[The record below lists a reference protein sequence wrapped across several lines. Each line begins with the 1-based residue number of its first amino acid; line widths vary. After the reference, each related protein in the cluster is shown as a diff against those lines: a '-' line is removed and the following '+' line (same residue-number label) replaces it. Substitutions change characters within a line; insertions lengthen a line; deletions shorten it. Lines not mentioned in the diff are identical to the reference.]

1 MPVWPLPAVNKP
13 CYVITA
19 PKHRFTGGSMVN
31 RIIGVCLCLRL
42 LPVCGALWLCLPCL
56 FLSAYADGAARP
68 APWLPGS
75 PAACPIS
82 SPLCPLLGPH
92 ATPHAVRAALQ
103 GGWALS
109 PSPCTAWT

>member
-1 MPVWPLPAVNKP
+1 MPACLPAVNKP

-31 RIIGVCLCLRL
+31 RIIGVCACACWLLRL
-42 LPVCGALWLCLPCL
+42 SYLTVTAWLCMAAC
-56 FLSAYADGAARP
+56 ADGAARP
-68 APWLPGS
+68 ALSLPCCLRDLLSSLPLTG
-75 PAACPIS
+75 PRAA
-82 SPLCPLLGPH
+82 
-92 ATPHAVRAALQ
+92 PHAVRAVLQ